1 MVYKERF
8 IAVVKVNN
16 SILRERGESRDEVYI
31 PFGSEYSL
39 LLKNKESRKVQV
51 QVQIDGVDVLGGN
64 SLVIEPFQ
72 EMELERFL
80 DSCNMSQGNK
90 FKFIQKTQQIVE
102 HRGDKIDDGFITVI
116 FQFEAEK
123 PEKKIVEEHHHVYYD
138 HSPWVQYPI
147 IRPLYVSNPVIFT
160 SELTRSSCTGEATF
174 TSNISSNISDSVQV
188 NSCNFADIKFNQAPI
203 LDQDE
208 GITVKGSI
216 SNQQFRYAYIG
227 RLEEN
232 SHTINIRLKGTKSN
246 GIVVNQPITVKTKL
260 ECKTCGKRSSS
271 NEKFCSNCG
280 TFLN

>member
-8 IAVVKVNN
+8 IAVVKVNG

-39 LLKNKESRKVQV
+39 LLKNKESRKAQV

-64 SLVIEPFQ
+64 SLVLEPFQ

-123 PEKKIVEEHHHVYYD
+123 PEKKIVEEHHHHTYHDHYPWRVYPTYY
-138 HSPWVQYPI
+138 S
-147 IRPLYVSNPVIFT
+147 SNPVFT
-160 SELTRSSCTGEATF
+160 SGLTRGSCTGENLGGVF
-174 TSNISSNISDSVQV
+174 SSNISSNISDSIQV
-188 NSCNFADIKFNQAPI
+188 NSCNFADIKQAPI
-203 LDQDE
+203 IDQDE

-246 GIVVNQPITVKTKL
+246 GVVVDQPITVKTKL
-260 ECKTCGKRSSS
+260 ECKTCGKKSNS